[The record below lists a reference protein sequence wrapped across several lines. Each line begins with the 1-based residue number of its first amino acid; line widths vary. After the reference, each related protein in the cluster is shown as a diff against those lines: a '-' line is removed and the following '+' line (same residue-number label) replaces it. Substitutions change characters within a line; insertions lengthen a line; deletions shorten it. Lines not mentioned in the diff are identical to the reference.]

1 MYIWLQATRVATI
14 CTYDEGLLGDAGFE
28 RQGLTKLR
36 LRSDRLQESTF
47 DHRVLRRGVT
57 CGMFEGVRV
66 LTLPLR
72 EVPGVAYLF
81 ARQAI
86 GLMAEVGV
94 HVEFVHL
101 SVVEELAEGRIGQA
115 LLALPRRAAVTHE
128 GRAGRQE
135 PEDVDRIVVLASEFV
150 PGSLRDLFP
159 LVVLGHTRRRVI
171 RVATRDVTHSHL
183 LLEEQEDVLALR
195 GDLLTALMNGVVA
208 NVFAIAT
215 HVDGGIV
222 VFGTLAPSLRCP

>member
-1 MYIWLQATRVATI
+1 
-14 CTYDEGLLGDAGFE
+14 
-28 RQGLTKLR
+28 
-36 LRSDRLQESTF
+36 
-47 DHRVLRRGVT
+47 
-57 CGMFEGVRV
+57 MFEGVRV

-94 HVEFVHL
+94 HVELVHL

-115 LLALPRRAAVTHE
+115 LLALPRRAAVTQE

-150 PGSLRDLFP
+150 HGSLRDLFP
-159 LVVLGHTRRRVI
+159 LVVLGHPKAGHTSSDQGCYPLASASRRTGGRPRTSRRPVDRVDEW
-171 RVATRDVTHSHL
+171 RGRQRLCHRNACGWRHRGLRDPRPES
-183 LLEEQEDVLALR
+183 
-195 GDLLTALMNGVVA
+195 
-208 NVFAIAT
+208 
-215 HVDGGIV
+215 
-222 VFGTLAPSLRCP
+222 